1 MFDSSRSGSRSP
13 TRRKYRRRN
22 YSRSR
27 SPPRKNRRYSYSR
40 SPSGRRDRNRRS
52 LSRSRSIRRE
62 RYRRDSRSPSF
73 RGGPRRVR
81 RQSRP
86 EPRRRSSRGGRE
98 DDAYSGPLEENKL
111 YVANLN
117 FRTRAEDV
125 KDEFSR
131 FGQVQDVFIPPDRET
146 GGSRGFAFVTFT
158 DHRDADDAVDTMDGK
173 EFDGRVIT
181 VQKAR
186 ARRAAPGYLSQGVKE
201 PCRDFQRGLCQRG
214 TACRY
219 RHNSRSRSRS
229 ISKKYPRSRSRS
241 RSYSQRKRRS
251 ISVSRSRSR

>member
-1 MFDSSRSGSRSP
+1 MIDSSRSRSRSP
-13 TRRKYRRRN
+13 TRRKNRRRH

-27 SPPRKNRRYSYSR
+27 SPIRRNRRYSYSR
-40 SPSGRRDRNRRS
+40 SPYRRS
-52 LSRSRSIRRE
+52 LSRSRSFKRE
-62 RYRRDSRSPSF
+62 RYRRRSRSPSF
-73 RGGPRRVR
+73 RRGHIRRER
-81 RQSRP
+81 RHSRP
-86 EPRRRSSRGGRE
+86 ESRKKSSRGGRE
-98 DDAYSGPLEENKL
+98 DDTYSGPLEENKL

-131 FGQVQDVFIPPDRET
+131 FGRVQDVFLPPDRET

-158 DHRDADDAVDTMDGK
+158 DHRDADDAVETMDGR

-186 ARRAAPGYLSQGVKE
+186 ARRAAPISQGGKE

-229 ISKKYPRSRSRS
+229 ISKKYRSRSRS
-241 RSYSQRKRRS
+241 RSQRKKS
-251 ISVSRSRSR
+251 ISLSRSRSR